1 MNQIKIGKFIAS
13 CRKEQG
19 MTQAN
24 LAEKLGITDR
34 AVSKWENGKSMP
46 DSGIML
52 ELCELLEINVNE
64 LLLGEK
70 IDMNNYE
77 EKTEENLRQVLNR
90 VEKIL
95 NENRVLKFAIT
106 ILLII
111 IAMLVAFEFGEDIG
125 RFIYTIL
132 H

>member
-1 MNQIKIGKFIAS
+1 MIFEGTKNQFFFGL
-13 CRKEQG
+13 EL
-19 MTQAN
+19 T
-24 LAEKLGITDR
+24 R
-34 AVSKWENGKSMP
+34 AGKSMP

-64 LLLGEK
+64 LLSGEK

-95 NENRVLKFAIT
+95 NENRVLKLAIT

-111 IAMLVAFEFGEDIG
+111 IAMFVAFEFGEDIG
-125 RFIYTIL
+125 RFIYTIF